1 MKKSLCLSILLSF
14 AALLTFQVAALAQV
28 KTTPAANKNLSPEE
42 VIKQFTTRESELLE
56 LWKEYAYKQES
67 RVQVLGPANTVS
79 GELYEVSE
87 FVFNDSGKRLQRI
100 LKAPPS
106 SLGDAGLQF
115 TAEDKDALVNLQPFA
130 LTAQDLPNYTVSF
143 VGKEKV
149 DDLSTYVFDV
159 TPKVMGNQ
167 RELRRMKDQ
176 KLEGKLFQGRIWVD
190 DQDLQVVKVKGKVV
204 PEFDQR
210 FPIFETYRE
219 NIDGRYWFPTY
230 TYADDTLYFPK
241 GGSAH
246 IRVVV
251 KYKDYRQ
258 FQSDVKIGGV
268 EEVKDLP
275 EEKPAATT
283 GKPGEKPAE
292 KAGEKKD
299 EKSGEKKTEE
309 APKPKRPRP

>member
-1 MKKSLCLSILLSF
+1 
-14 AALLTFQVAALAQV
+14 
-28 KTTPAANKNLSPEE
+28 
-42 VIKQFTTRESELLE
+42 
-56 LWKEYAYKQES
+56 
-67 RVQVLGPANTVS
+67 
-79 GELYEVSE
+79 
-87 FVFNDSGKRLQRI
+87 
-100 LKAPPS
+100 
-106 SLGDAGLQF
+106 
-115 TAEDKDALVNLQPFA
+115 
-130 LTAQDLPNYTVSF
+130 
-143 VGKEKV
+143 
-149 DDLSTYVFDV
+149 LSTYVFEV
-159 TPKVMGNQ
+159 TPKVLGNQ

-268 EEVKDLP
+268 EEIKVDESKEEP
-275 EEKPAATT
+275 ETKPATT
-283 GKPGEKPAE
+283 SKPGEKPAG
-292 KAGEKKD
+292 KTPEKKD
-299 EKSGEKKTEE
+299 EKKTEE
-309 APKPKRPRP
+309 PVKPKRPRP